1 MTLVKYNPTQNLF
14 GLKSNMDRLLDE
26 FFGLDKGVWPE
37 STLNVVPAVDL
48 EETEDAFKISAELP
62 GMTKKDIKITLE
74 NNVLSISGEKK
85 AETEQKDKNYH
96 RVERSYGKFH
106 RAFEL
111 PGIVNRDQI
120 EADYKEGILSVIV
133 PKAEEAKPKQI
144 EIKVK

>member
-1 MTLVKYNPTQNLF
+1 MTLVKYNPNRNLF
-14 GLKSNMDRLLDE
+14 SLRTNMDQLFDE
-26 FFGLDKGVWPE
+26 FFGLNKGSWPE
-37 STLNVVPAVDL
+37 STLNVVPAINL
-48 EETEDAFKISAELP
+48 EETEETYKISAELP
-62 GMTKKDIKITLE
+62 GMNKKDINIQLE

-85 AETEQKDKNYH
+85 AESETKDRNFH

-111 PGIVNRDQI
+111 PGAVNRDKI
-120 EADYKEGILSVIV
+120 EAAYENGVLHITV

>member
-1 MTLVKYNPTQNLF
+1 MTLVKYNPTRSLF
-14 GLKSNMDRLLDE
+14 GLRSNMDHLIDE
-26 FFGLDKGVWPE
+26 FLGMDKGNWPE
-37 STLNVVPAVDL
+37 STLNVVPAINL
-48 EETEDAFKISAELP
+48 EETEETFKVTAELP
-62 GMTKKDIKITLE
+62 GMSKEDISITLE

-85 AETEQKDKNYH
+85 EENEDKSKNYH

-111 PGIVNRDQI
+111 PGVVNRDKI
-120 EADYKEGILSVIV
+120 EADYKDGILNISV

>member
-1 MTLVKYNPTQNLF
+1 MTLVKYNPTNSLF
-14 GLKSNMDRLLDE
+14 GLKSNMDKLFDE

-37 STLNVVPAVDL
+37 SALNVVPAVDL
-48 EETEDAFKISAELP
+48 EETEDAFKITAELP

-85 AETEQKDKNYH
+85 AEKETKDKNFH

-111 PGIVNRDQI
+111 PGAVNRDKI
-120 EADYKEGILSVIV
+120 EAEYKDGILSISV
-133 PKAEEAKPKQI
+133 PKTEEAKPKQI
-144 EIKVK
+144 EVKVK